1 MPTCEG
7 GYTGVVKL
15 SCFSVQT
22 CPRFDAEVFWS
33 AGGWLGRSPWPRGLI
48 PAEKMPRSLAGVFRP
63 IARFFVGFGIREI
76 LFSKIYGAGLYEGTV
91 FSKSVMV
98 AGAVLYRA
106 YSFAI
111 GGLSLLNSVS
121 A

>member
-1 MPTCEG
+1 LG
-7 GYTGVVKL
+7 LKFVVFFNSNTPEVCAL
-15 SCFSVQT
+15 GCFGA
-22 CPRFDAEVFWS
+22 P
-33 AGGWLGRSPWPRGLI
+33 GRGLVGSLARDASYQRRKI
-48 PAEKMPRSLAGVFRP
+48 PRNLAGVFPP

-76 LFSKIYGAGLYEGTV
+76 LFSKVYGAGVYEGRV

-98 AGAVLYRA
+98 AVDVLYRA

>member
-1 MPTCEG
+1 M
-7 GYTGVVKL
+7 GYEEWCDGIARPG
-15 SCFSVQT
+15 FY
-22 CPRFDAEVFWS
+22 PRREAS
-33 AGGWLGRSPWPRGLI
+33 HQPR
-48 PAEKMPRSLAGVFRP
+48 KMPRDLAWVVRP
-63 IARFFVGFGIREI
+63 IARLFVGFGVREI
-76 LFSKIYGAGLYEGTV
+76 LFSKIYGAMYEGTV

-98 AGAVLYRA
+98 DGVELYRA